1 MFKDREQAGRLL
13 AQKLLPFKRKRD
25 TVVVGV
31 PRGGMPIAIALAKKL
46 NLPFDFIVTKKLGA
60 PGNKELAIGAV
71 GLSVKVHDKD
81 LIERLGVTE
90 EYLKFEEENKR
101 KEIKELTTK
110 FRKAKKKENI
120 KDKRIILVDDGI
132 ATGATLE
139 AAILYLR
146 KKRAKEIILAV
157 PVAPIESV
165 DKFGAVVDKIVVLET
180 PKNFYAVGQFY
191 EHFPQITDEEVL
203 KLLDVGNGKKIS
215 S

>member
-1 MFKDREQAGRLL
+1 VFKDREQAGRLL